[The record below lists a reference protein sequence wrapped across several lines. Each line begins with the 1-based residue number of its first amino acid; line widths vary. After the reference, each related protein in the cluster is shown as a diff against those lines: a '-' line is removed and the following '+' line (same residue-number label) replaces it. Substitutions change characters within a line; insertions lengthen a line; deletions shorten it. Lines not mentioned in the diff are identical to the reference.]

1 MTSAT
6 PTAKKYTGGCHCGQV
21 RFEVELDLSGGGSM
35 CNCTVC
41 TKIATVGAIAKPAAF
56 RQLAGEDSLSTYEWG
71 GRISQRKFC
80 KHCGVHCFAF
90 GHLEQL
96 GGDYVGINLNC
107 LDDFDRGAISINY
120 WDGRHNNWQGGMRT
134 TPWPVLP

>member
-1 MTSAT
+1 MQMTST
-6 PTAKKYTGGCHCGQV
+6 PSKHTGGCHCGAV
-21 RFEVELDLSGGGSM
+21 RFEVEIDPSTGSM

-56 RQLAGEDSLSTYEWG
+56 TLLQGEDSLSTYEWG
-71 GRISQRKFC
+71 GRISRRKFC

-90 GHLEQL
+90 GHLDVL

-107 LDDFDRGAISINY
+107 LDDFDLSKTQLSY
-120 WDGRHNNWQGGMRT
+120 WDGRHNNWQGGQRS
-134 TPWPVLP
+134 TPWPITA

>member
-1 MTSAT
+1 MTTAT
-6 PTAKKYTGGCHCGQV
+6 PATKKYTGGCHCGQV
-21 RFEVELDLSGGGSM
+21 RFEVELDLSGGGGM

-41 TKIATVGAIAKPAAF
+41 TKISPISAITKPEAF

-71 GRISQRKFC
+71 GRISRRKFC

-90 GHLEQL
+90 GHLAEL

-107 LDDFDRGAISINY
+107 IDDFDRGTIAISY
-120 WDGRHNNWQGGMRT
+120 WDGRHNNWEGGMRS